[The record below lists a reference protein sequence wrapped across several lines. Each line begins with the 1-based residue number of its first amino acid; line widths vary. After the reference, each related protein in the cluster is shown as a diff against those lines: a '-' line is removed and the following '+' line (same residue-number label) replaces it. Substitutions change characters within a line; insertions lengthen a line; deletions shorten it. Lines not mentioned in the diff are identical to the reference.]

1 METTQATA
9 GMGLGVGARKSP
21 RVRAAVAS
29 AAIAV
34 TLASS
39 FALGRFSAP
48 AAEPVIH
55 GAPAVGTLPAQSHRV
70 APAAISSV
78 YGNNVPPSP
87 LRPHQPHHRVKFGG

>member
-1 METTQATA
+1 METTRATA

-21 RVRAAVAS
+21 RVRTAVAS
-29 AAIAV
+29 GVIAV
-34 TLASS
+34 TIASS

-48 AAEPVIH
+48 AAVIH